1 MTLKTP
7 PRRPAGPGGTDEETR
22 PRRIAVFGSVAAE
35 RPAELPFT
43 QAARAVLERVLAAIA
58 AEVPRIARPILD
70 RAVAEGTISRDE
82 RHALLSE
89 LTDPDRAPAEP
100 AASSP
105 GARGV
110 LREALAAVRRAS
122 PQIAAPILREAVADE
137 RLTEAQ
143 ERRILE
149 RLRSSP
155 ARARHVGAAAA
166 GADA

>member
-1 MTLKTP
+1 M
-7 PRRPAGPGGTDEETR
+7 
-22 PRRIAVFGSVAAE
+22 
-35 RPAELPFT
+35 
-43 QAARAVLERVLAAIA
+43 LERVLAAIA

-70 RAVAEGTISRDE
+70 RAVAEGTISREE
-82 RHALLSE
+82 RHALLHE
-89 LTDPDRAPAEP
+89 LTDPDRAPAG
-100 AASSP
+100 ACRLSP

-122 PQIAAPILREAVADE
+122 PQIAAPILHEAVADE

-155 ARARHVGAAAA
+155 ARTRQAGAAAA
-166 GADA
+166 GANA